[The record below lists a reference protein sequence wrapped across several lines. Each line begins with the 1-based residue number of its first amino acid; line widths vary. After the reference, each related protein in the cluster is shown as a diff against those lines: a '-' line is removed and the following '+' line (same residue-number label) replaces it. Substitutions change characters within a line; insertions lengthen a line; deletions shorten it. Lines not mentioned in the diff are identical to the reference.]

1 MQGLCLNPFG
11 PYPAKLYTRPPSFGT
26 FILQL
31 SAMLQGGSPLKHRA
45 LIALF
50 YRPTM
55 KEIAGREK
63 EKSIPRPVY
72 IVKLVLD

>member
-1 MQGLCLNPFG
+1 MQGLCSNPFG
-11 PYPAKLYTRPPSFGT
+11 PYPRNFIPAPQVLLT

-72 IVKLVLD
+72 IVKLVLN

>member
-1 MQGLCLNPFG
+1 MP
-11 PYPAKLYTRPPSFGT
+11 
-26 FILQL
+26 
-31 SAMLQGGSPLKHRA
+31 QGGSPLKHRA